1 MESERPEKGT
11 ARFSVTCNNFSFY
24 DPSAFIRFSFRGVPK
39 NSVSPSNGERVQSTA
54 SMADFFNNKNAFI
67 INIQM
72 HKMKA
77 L

>member
-1 MESERPEKGT
+1 MYLSECLSSLIALLSIDKGST
-11 ARFSVTCNNFSFY
+11 VNRIQWVILVSQ
-24 DPSAFIRFSFRGVPK
+24 K
-39 NSVSPSNGERVQSTA
+39 NSMSPSNGERGQSTA
-54 SMADFFNNKNAFI
+54 SMAAFSITTNAFI